1 MFENVFVQIAALL
14 LLSSTIGVIF
24 VWLRQPLILAF
35 IAVGILVGPSG
46 FGIVYSA
53 SEIDLLAKIGITLL
67 LFIVGLKL
75 DFQLIKSLG
84 KVSLLT
90 GIGQVI
96 FTASIG
102 YLIALALGLS
112 NIAAIYVSVA
122 LTFSST
128 IIIIKLLS
136 DKDEIDSLYG
146 RISVG
151 FLIVQDIVVILALI
165 VLSSFGI
172 GKADNSTFETQ
183 IFLLILRGL
192 GLLSIVWFLAQYVFP
207 KLLSKIAS
215 SRELLVIFAISWAV
229 ILASV
234 AELMGFS
241 KEVGGF
247 LAGVSL
253 ASTAYREAIASRLE
267 TLRNFLLLFFFID
280 LGAHI
285 KLDLIHAQII
295 PSIVFSL
302 FVLVGNPIIVMIIM
316 GAMGYKKRTGFMAGL
331 TVAQISEFSLILGAL
346 GVSLGHIDNQTMGII
361 TLVGI
366 ITIGVSTYM
375 ILYNHLIYRWFSPWI
390 NVFEKKRPH
399 REEVQSETQG
409 LAEIN
414 FLLFG
419 LGRYGNDL
427 AKNLKKNNFTPL
439 GIDFDPQKIE
449 NIKNNQIDAKYGD
462 AEDIEFIKTLP
473 LKQTKCVIST
483 IPNRKVNLLLLQA
496 LSENNYHGKI
506 ALTVHSE
513 ADIIAYSKYSIDL
526 LLSPYKD
533 AAHLAAE
540 KLTEFMEK
548 EYDKENFSRNRFI

>member
-1 MFENVFVQIAALL
+1 MECNVFENVFTQIAILL
-14 LLSSTIGVIF
+14 LLSSVIGVIF

-35 IAVGILVGPSG
+35 IAVGILVGPSF

-53 SEIDLLAKIGITLL
+53 SEIELLAKIGITLL

-84 KVSLLT
+84 KVSFFT

-102 YLIALALGLS
+102 YLIALSLGLS
-112 NIAAIYVSVA
+112 HIAAIYVSVA

-146 RISVG
+146 RISIG
-151 FLIVQDIVVILALI
+151 FLIIQDIVVILAII

-172 GKADNSTFETQ
+172 GKADNVTVGMQ
-183 IFLLILRGL
+183 IFWLILRGA
-192 GLLSIVWFLAQYVFP
+192 GLLFIVWFFARYVFP
-207 KLLSKIAS
+207 KLLNKIAA

-229 ILASV
+229 ILASG
-234 AELMGFS
+234 AELLGFS

-247 LAGVSL
+247 LAGVTL
-253 ASTAYREAIASRLE
+253 ASTDYREAIASRLE

-280 LGAHI
+280 LGSHI

-295 PSIVFSL
+295 PSIVLSL
-302 FVLVGNPIIVMIIM
+302 FVLIGNPIIVMIIM
-316 GAMGYKKRTGFMAGL
+316 GAMGYRKRTGFMAGL

-346 GVSLGHIDNQTMGII
+346 GVSLGHIDNQTLGLI

-375 ILYNHLIYRWFSPWI
+375 ILYNHVIYSWCSSWLGI
-390 NVFEKKRPH
+390 FEKNNPH
-399 REEVQSETQG
+399 QEEVKENTKI
-409 LAEIN
+409 APEVN
-414 FLLFG
+414 FLIFG

-427 AKNLKKNNFTPL
+427 AKHLKKNHFTPL
-439 GIDFDPQKIE
+439 GIDFDPEKIE
-449 NIKNNQIDAKYGD
+449 HMQHNGIAAKYGD
-462 AEDIEFIKTLP
+462 AEDMEFIKTLP
-473 LKQTKCVIST
+473 LKQIKFIVST
-483 IPNRKVNLLLLQA
+483 IPHSGVNLTLLKALQ
-496 LSENNYHGKI
+496 ENNYHGKI

-513 ADIIAYSKYSIDL
+513 RDIAAYSNHTIDL
-526 LLSPYKD
+526 LLKPYQD
-533 AAHLAAE
+533 AAYLAAQN
-540 KLTEFMEK
+540 LCEFMVQK
-548 EYDKENFSRNRFI
+548 